1 MELIINF
8 LSALS
13 GFVWGPVMLVLLIGV
28 GLYLTVSLKF
38 FTVKNMPLAFKGILG
53 GNKKGKGSGEIS
65 PFSALMT
72 ALAGTI
78 GTGSIAGV
86 ATAIFWGGP
95 GALFWMWI
103 TALVG
108 MTTKFC
114 EILLSVYYR
123 QKTDNGSYV
132 GGSMYFIERGLGPK
146 FKFLGIMF
154 SLFCILACFGTGN
167 MIQSNTIAESLKGSF
182 SIPSEFTAIAL
193 FVIAGAV
200 ILGGVKRIGDFAS
213 KIVPLMAFLYIGIS
227 VTVCIMFYD
236 KFFDVLALIVS
247 DAFTGT
253 AVQGGFAGSTV
264 MLAIRYG
271 MARGVFSNEAGLGTA
286 PIAHAAST
294 NDCAVDQAIL
304 GMLDTII
311 TTVVVCS
318 MTGFTIIITGM
329 WTSPE
334 QLNGATL
341 AAAAYSYAIPY
352 GDKIVTVS
360 LLFFAFTTIL
370 SWSLYGERCCIYLF
384 GEKSVKIFRYLY
396 VILVP
401 VGAISQLDVIWLIS
415 DCANALMAI
424 PNLIGILLLS
434 PVIFRLV
441 EKNKK
446 TGKVPSFD
454 ESEDMGH
461 PHWKQVLHD
470 RFSHGEHRTFET
482 NNNNN

>member
-1 MELIINF
+1 MKQIIDF

-13 GFVWGPVMLVLLIGV
+13 SFVWGPVMLVLLIGV

-38 FTVKNMPLAFKGILG
+38 FTIRQMPYAFKKFLG
-53 GNKKGKGSGEIS
+53 GNKKGDGKGEIS

-95 GALFWMWI
+95 GALFWMWV
-103 TALVG
+103 TAVVG

-123 QKTDNGSYV
+123 QKTSNGSYV
-132 GGSMYFIERGLGPK
+132 GGSMYFIERGLGRN
-146 FKFLGIMF
+146 FKFLGIIF
-154 SLFCILACFGTGN
+154 SIFCILACFGTGN

-182 SIPSEFTAIAL
+182 NVPAEITAVLL
-193 FVIAGAV
+193 FIVAGAV

-213 KIVPLMAFLYIGIS
+213 KVVPLMAFLYIGIS
-227 VTVCIMFYD
+227 IVVCLMNYD
-236 KFFDVLALIVS
+236 KFLDVLTLIVS

-294 NDCAVDQAIL
+294 NDCSVDQAIL

-311 TTVVVCS
+311 TTLVVCS

-341 AAAAYSYAIPY
+341 AAAAYNSTIPH
-352 GDKIVTVS
+352 GDKLVTVS

-384 GEKSVKIFRYLY
+384 GEKSIKFFRYLY

-441 EKNKK
+441 KK
-446 TGKVPSFD
+446 YQETGKVPSYD
-454 ESEDMGH
+454 ESQEMGH
-461 PHWKQVLHD
+461 PHWKEVLHHNFAHHD
-470 RFSHGEHRTFET
+470 
-482 NNNNN
+482 NK

>member
-1 MELIINF
+1 METLINF

-28 GLYLTVSLKF
+28 GLYLTISLKF
-38 FTVKNMPLAFKGILG
+38 FTFRHIPTAFKSIMG
-53 GNKKGKGSGEIS
+53 GNQKGNGSGEIS

-123 QKTDNGSYV
+123 QKTANGSYV
-132 GGSMYFIERGLGPK
+132 GGSMFFIERGLGTK
-146 FKFLGIMF
+146 FKFLGVMF
-154 SLFCILACFGTGN
+154 SAFCILACFGTGN

-182 SIPSEFTAIAL
+182 NIPSEYTALAL
-193 FVIAGAV
+193 LLIAGSV

-213 KIVPLMAFLYIGIS
+213 KVVPFMAFLYIGIS
-227 VTVCIMFYD
+227 VAVFIMYYD
-236 KFFDVLALIVS
+236 KFFDVLFMIVS

-253 AVQGGFAGSTV
+253 AVQGGFAGSTI

-294 NDCAVDQAIL
+294 NDCAVDQAIF

-311 TTVVVCS
+311 TTIIVCS

-341 AAAAYSYAIPY
+341 AAASYSFAIPH
-352 GDKIVTVS
+352 GDKIVTVC

-384 GEKSVKIFRYLY
+384 GEKSVRYFRYVY

-401 VGAISQLDVIWLIS
+401 LGAISQLDVIWLIS

-424 PNLIGILLLS
+424 PNLTGILLLS
-434 PVIFRLV
+434 PVILKLV
-441 EKNKK
+441 EKYKK
-446 TGKVPSFD
+446 EGTVPSFD
-454 ESEDMGH
+454 ESEEMGH
-461 PHWKQVLHD
+461 PHWKQILHD
-470 RFSHGEHRTFET
+470 HLPRPRRAK
-482 NNNNN
+482 